1 MIEVGK
7 IQDWPVQYIPER
19 RMLFCKNTAISLNKI
34 ELMLRSSLSRERDE
48 AKNLTIV
55 KLDNIVQFGCL
66 TTTLDNV
73 ENIRKNIKNYERTS
87 RRQG

>member
-7 IQDWPVQYIPER
+7 IEDWPVQYIPER
-19 RMLFCKNTAISLNKI
+19 RMLFCKNTAISLDKI

-55 KLDNIVQFGCL
+55 KLNNIVQFGCL

-73 ENIRKNIKNYERTS
+73 ENIRKNIKNYERNS
-87 RRQG
+87 RR

>member
-7 IQDWPVQYIPER
+7 IEDWPVQYIPER
-19 RMLFCKNTAISLNKI
+19 RMLFCKNTAISLDKI

-55 KLDNIVQFGCL
+55 KLNNVVQFGCL
-66 TTTLDNV
+66 TTTLDNI
-73 ENIRKNIKNYERTS
+73 ESIRKNIKNYERNS
-87 RRQG
+87 RR

>member
-7 IQDWPVQYIPER
+7 IEGWPVQYIPER
-19 RMLFCKNTAISLNKI
+19 RMLFCKNTAISLDKI

-55 KLDNIVQFGCL
+55 KLNNIVQFGCL

-73 ENIRKNIKNYERTS
+73 ENIRRNIRNYERNS
-87 RRQG
+87 RR

>member
-19 RMLFCKNTAISLNKI
+19 RVLFCKNTVISLDKI

-55 KLDNIVQFGCL
+55 KLNNVVQFGCL

-73 ENIRKNIKNYERTS
+73 ENIRKNIKNYERNS
-87 RRQG
+87 

>member
-7 IQDWPVQYIPER
+7 IEDWPVQYIPER
-19 RMLFCKNTAISLNKI
+19 RMLFCKNTAISLDKI

-55 KLDNIVQFGCL
+55 KLNNVVQFGCL

-73 ENIRKNIKNYERTS
+73 ENIRKQIKNYERNS
-87 RRQG
+87 RR

>member
-19 RMLFCKNTAISLNKI
+19 RVLFCKNTAISLDKI

-73 ENIRKNIKNYERTS
+73 ENIRKNIKNYERNS
-87 RRQG
+87 RR

>member
-7 IQDWPVQYIPER
+7 IEEWPVQYIPEKK
-19 RMLFCKNTAISLNKI
+19 MLFCKNTAISLDKI
-34 ELMLRSSLSRERDE
+34 ELMLRSPLSRERNE
-48 AKNLTIV
+48 AKNLTVV
-55 KLDNIVQFGCL
+55 KLNNIIQFGCL

-73 ENIRKNIKNYERTS
+73 ENIRKNIKDYERTS

>member
-19 RMLFCKNTAISLNKI
+19 RMLFCKNTAISLDKI

-87 RRQG
+87 RR